1 MSTLNN
7 VPKTP
12 RSAREVADK
21 KMRQELRGDTGSKKS
36 GVERDDE
43 LAEFDRNKSV
53 DKVEAARLAKQ
64 KLMLANPT
72 QRSHEQRRER
82 TQQGTS
88 GGCCSACSKLTRC
101 LHCFSLL
108 LLQSDRLCV
117 RRSQSRRRLVLPD
130 LEGRGPG

>member
-1 MSTLNN
+1 MSLVSKRGGGIDVSTLNN

-72 QRSHEQRRER
+72 QRSHEQKAR
-82 TQQGTS
+82 TQQ
-88 GGCCSACSKLTRC
+88 ADARC
-101 LHCFSLL
+101 KVQGL
-108 LLQSDRLCV
+108 
-117 RRSQSRRRLVLPD
+117 
-130 LEGRGPG
+130 